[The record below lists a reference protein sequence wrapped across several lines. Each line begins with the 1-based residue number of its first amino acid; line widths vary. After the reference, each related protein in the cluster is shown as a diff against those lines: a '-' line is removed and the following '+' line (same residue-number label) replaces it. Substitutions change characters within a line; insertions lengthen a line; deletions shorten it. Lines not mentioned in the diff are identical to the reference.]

1 MDKHNLFKY
10 SFFFFFFLNR
20 EIFGFISERRND
32 NSHCH
37 SPSVLKSGQKDAEP
51 AVSLQ
56 LLLWVS
62 VQDGPEKKSTKLC
75 FN

>member
-1 MDKHNLFKY
+1 MEKHHLFKY
-10 SFFFFFFLNR
+10 SFLFNR
-20 EIFGFISERRND
+20 EIFGFITERRND

-37 SPSVLKSGQKDAEP
+37 SPSVLKSGQKDAGP
-51 AVSLQ
+51 AASLQ

-62 VQDGPEKKSTKLC
+62 VQDGPEEKSTKLC